1 MFKLQSHPHSGVRQ
15 IRSDQGTNFVGAKN
29 EFERVEKGLMD
40 LDKERIST
48 YLAMKQCDLCMN
60 VLEAS
65 HMEGVW
71 EHQIQTVSGVMSSV
85 LTQATGRLDDTLLRT
100 FF

>member
-1 MFKLQSHPHSGVRQ
+1 
-15 IRSDQGTNFVGAKN
+15 
-29 EFERVEKGLMD
+29 MD

-48 YLAMKQCDLCMN
+48 YLAMKQCGLCMN